1 MGARTR
7 GRGRPTAGVRPLPRV
22 HAFTDA
28 DLLALPDF
36 GIRAAAIAAAGP
48 AVALHARARGAF
60 GALLSAGALR
70 MMTLAR
76 PPEAAVFVNGR
87 PDIAAAV
94 GAQGVQLGRGDLAP
108 ADARRIL
115 PRGWIGQSVHTP
127 EEAAMAI
134 SEGADFLVVGNIYE
148 TLSHPGRPAAGLTLV
163 TQTAGLGRPVIAIGG
178 ITPERAAEV
187 KAAGAY
193 GVAAIRGLWMAADP
207 AAATLAMLLPW
218 TSDT

>member
-1 MGARTR
+1 
-7 GRGRPTAGVRPLPRV
+7 V
-22 HAFTDA
+22 HAFTDT

-36 GIRAAAIAAAGP
+36 GIRAAAIAAGGA
-48 AVALHARARGAF
+48 AVALHARARGAS

-87 PDIAAAV
+87 PDIAAAA
-94 GAQGVQLGRGDLAP
+94 GAQGVQLGSGDLAP

-115 PRGWIGQSVHTP
+115 PRGWIGRSVHTP
-127 EEAAMAI
+127 EEAAMAV

-148 TLSHPGRPAAGLTLV
+148 TLSHPGRAAAGLALV

-178 ITPERAAEV
+178 ITPARAAEV
-187 KAAGAY
+187 KSAGAY

-218 TSDT
+218 TST

>member
-1 MGARTR
+1 
-7 GRGRPTAGVRPLPRV
+7 V

-94 GAQGVQLGRGDLAP
+94 GAQGVQLSRGDLAP